1 MVQRSRRT
9 PREYLAVSDAGE
21 TNEPVAL
28 WTRAH
33 SRIDPQYPAAGRKS
47 RLGGLVSGR
56 AFGRKNLLQ
65 KFHDWSLI
73 E

>member
-9 PREYLAVSDAGE
+9 PREYLAVSDARE
-21 TNEPVAL
+21 TNELAL

-65 KFHDWSLI
+65 KFHDRVFK